1 MRRNI
6 AAAGLA
12 LGALALAPVAISQAA
27 KPVKKTIKVRDNFF
41 APDALKVPKGS
52 KITWRWPTNPGD
64 VHDVKLRSGP
74 KGVKK
79 FQSELCREQTT
90 AIARTLTK
98 PGKYVVICTIHEEM
112 TMTIRVPALVEHA
125 FAPATAL
132 HSLSR

>member
-41 APDALKVPKGS
+41 APDALKVPKDS
-52 KITWRWPTNPGD
+52 KITWRWPKNPGD
-64 VHDVKLRSGP
+64 VHDVKLSSGP

-79 FQSELCREQTT
+79 FHSQLAASGYSF
-90 AIARTLTK
+90 ARTLTK

-112 TMTIRVPALVEHA
+112 KMTIRVP
-125 FAPATAL
+125 
-132 HSLSR
+132 R

>member
-12 LGALALAPVAISQAA
+12 LGALVLAPVAISQAA
-27 KPVKKTIKVRDNFF
+27 KPVKKTIKVGDNFF

-79 FQSELCREQTT
+79 FQSDF
-90 AIARTLTK
+90 AASGYSFAKTLKK

-112 TMTIRVPALVEHA
+112 TMTIRVQ
-125 FAPATAL
+125 
-132 HSLSR
+132 R

>member
-41 APDALKVPKGS
+41 APDALKVPKDS
-52 KITWRWPTNPGD
+52 KITWRWPKNPGD
-64 VHDVKLRSGP
+64 VHDVKLRTAP

-79 FQSELCREQTT
+79 FKSDF
-90 AIARTLTK
+90 ASSGYSYAKTLK
-98 PGKYVVICTIHEEM
+98 EPGKYVVICTIHEEM
-112 TMTIRVPALVEHA
+112 TMTIRVQ
-125 FAPATAL
+125 
-132 HSLSR
+132 R